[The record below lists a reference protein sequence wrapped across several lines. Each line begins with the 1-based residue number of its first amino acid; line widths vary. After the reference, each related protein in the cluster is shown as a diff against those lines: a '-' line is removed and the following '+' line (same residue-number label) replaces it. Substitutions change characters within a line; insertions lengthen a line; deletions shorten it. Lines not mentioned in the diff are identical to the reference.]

1 MDVASTWLLN
11 VINEETR
18 RLIGWKLNLDQYEM
32 D

>member
-1 MDVASTWLLN
+1 MDLTKTSLLS